1 MIKFE
6 FDLDLTAE
14 EISEGLKSNLNAAV
28 ASTASQM
35 QTKAHEI
42 VEKRLKSGRDLW
54 KKGFQLNKV
63 DDGFWVLSVEGKLA
77 NMMEDGFGA
86 GEIKRMLLGGN
97 RAKVNAETGK
107 RYVDVPLAQDAD
119 AVTGNIGKTN
129 IQVSQFKNADEMLK
143 EVKMSD
149 WKKGG
154 IKKEQRIVKRIED
167 IIQTRKKNSSSTKF
181 ITIRRVSES
190 SKGWPLTPYGGA
202 KVLDELDFYLEKAF
216 EDSLNKLL

>member
-6 FDLDLTAE
+6 FDLELTAE
-14 EISEGLKSNLNAAV
+14 ELSEGIQANLNAAV
-28 ASTASQM
+28 ASTARSM
-35 QTKAHEI
+35 ETKAHEI
-42 VEKRLKSGRDLW
+42 VERRLKSGKSLW

-77 NMMEDGFGA
+77 NMMEDGFGT
-86 GEIKRMLLGGN
+86 GEIKRMLLSGN
-97 RAKVNAETGK
+97 RAKVNAESGK
-107 RYVDVPLAQDAD
+107 KYVDVPIAQDAD
-119 AVTGNIGKTN
+119 SMTGNIGRTN

-143 EVKMSD
+143 EITTSD

-154 IKKEQRIVKRIED
+154 VKKEQRIVKRIED

-190 SKGWPLTPYGGA
+190 SQGWPLTPYGGA
-202 KVLDELDFYLEKAF
+202 KVLDELDMYLEKAF
-216 EDSLNKLL
+216 EESLSKLL